1 MSDRDGLR
9 ATFLAEFGWDG
20 VRVEKLPGD
29 ASFRRYFR
37 LIDGER
43 RAMLMDA
50 PPPRE
55 DVRPFLAVAGLL
67 HALDY
72 SAPLVLA
79 QDVEAGFLLLE
90 DLGDETYTRVIAAGG
105 AEAPLY
111 EVATDLLADL
121 HDRFDAA
128 ALHGMPEYS
137 DDRLLFEASLLTDWF
152 LPAVTGRAT
161 PDDLRAE
168 YLATWQ
174 HLLPLARSVPASL
187 VLRDY
192 HIDNLMRLDR
202 PGLRACGLLDF
213 QDAVIGPVAYDLV
226 SLVEDARRDIA
237 PELHAAM
244 RARYLARRPGIDAEA
259 LDRAMAVLGAQRH
272 AKVIGIFC
280 RLAMRDGKPLYLHHL
295 PRLWRLAAR
304 SLRHPD
310 LAPMERWMD
319 RHVPADLRVVPA
331 CAATGAVG

>member
-1 MSDRDGLR
+1 VSDRDGSR
-9 ATFLAEFGWDG
+9 AAFLARSGWRG
-20 VRVEKLPGD
+20 ARIEPLAGD

-37 LIDGER
+37 LINGER
-43 RAMLMDA
+43 RGMLMDA

-55 DVRPFLAVAGLL
+55 DVRPFLGIARLL
-67 HALDY
+67 HGLDY
-72 SAPLVLA
+72 SAPLVFA
-79 QDVEAGFLLLE
+79 QDIEDGFLVLE

-105 AEAPLY
+105 DERPLY
-111 EVATDLLADL
+111 EVAVDLLADL

-128 ALHGMPEYS
+128 APHPVPDYS
-137 DDRLLFEASLLTDWF
+137 DERLLFEASLLTDWF
-152 LPAVTGRAT
+152 LPAATGRAT
-161 PDDLRAE
+161 ADDLRAE
-168 YLATWQ
+168 YLALWQ
-174 HLLPLARSVPASL
+174 DLLSLARSVPPSL

-226 SLVEDARRDIA
+226 SLIEDARRDIA
-237 PELHAAM
+237 PALRAAM
-244 RARYLARRPGIDAEA
+244 RARYLARRPEIDPEA
-259 LDRAMAVLGAQRH
+259 LDRATAVLGAQRH

-280 RLAMRDGKPLYLHHL
+280 RLAIRDGKPVYLHHL
-295 PRLWRLAAR
+295 PRLWRLIAR

-319 RHVPADLRVVPA
+319 RHVPAELRVIPA
-331 CAATGAVG
+331 CSPAGAAG